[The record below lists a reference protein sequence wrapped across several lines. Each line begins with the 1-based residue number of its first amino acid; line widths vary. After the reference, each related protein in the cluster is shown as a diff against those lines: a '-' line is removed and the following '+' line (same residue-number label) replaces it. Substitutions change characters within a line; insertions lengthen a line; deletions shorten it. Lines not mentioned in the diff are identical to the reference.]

1 MYVIYRL
8 HYYSCARS
16 FCFSSYYKSS
26 SFSCFQTFSRTRITL
41 RFSVNF
47 IFLYLSSNFWASFC
61 FLPCFLSSR
70 SCSFFALTI
79 SSGRPSRLRSRS
91 KSLIC
96 FLTFVF
102 RDFFYILLYLWN
114 SPSFSL
120 FFPDWSCIDR
130 FLKSFPL
137 SFSSSESTEGV
148 RSDLTTTS
156 SSSLST
162 RSFRLGTNG
171 FFPIEL
177 ACVKGAEIGS

>member
-8 HYYSCARS
+8 HCFSWSRS
-16 FCFSSYYKSS
+16 FYLSSYYKSS
-26 SFSCFQTFSRTRITL
+26 SFSCFWAFSRIRITL

-91 KSLIC
+91 KSLIY
-96 FLTFVF
+96 FLTLVF
-102 RDFFYILLYLWN
+102 RAFFYILLYLLN

-120 FFPDWSCIDR
+120 FFPDWSYIDP
-130 FLKSFPL
+130 FLKSFPR

-148 RSDLTTTS
+148 RSDLTMT
-156 SSSLST
+156 
-162 RSFRLGTNG
+162 
-171 FFPIEL
+171 
-177 ACVKGAEIGS
+177 